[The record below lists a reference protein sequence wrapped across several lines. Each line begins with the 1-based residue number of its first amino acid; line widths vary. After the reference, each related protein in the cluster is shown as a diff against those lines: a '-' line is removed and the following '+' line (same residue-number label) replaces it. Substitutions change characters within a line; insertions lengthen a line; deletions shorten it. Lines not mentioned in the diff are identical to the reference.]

1 MKKTAKTAK
10 DPVSEAVR
18 DLRCAL
24 GESQQAFAYRTKTA
38 IRTIA
43 RYETVRPPKGRAL
56 AEFAKLAGDSGNEKA
71 AKVFR
76 QALMA
81 ELPAVSDLTKLGV
94 RASTALPP
102 INVEIGKVAN
112 VLRDQNIAPEIRI
125 AQAISRLERLAAN
138 IVKTFRPH
146 FPGQAETEEVAE

>member
-1 MKKTAKTAK
+1 MKKTETQQK

-18 DLRCAL
+18 DLRTAL
-24 GESQQAFAYRTKTA
+24 GESQQAFAYRMKTA

-43 RYETVRPPKGRAL
+43 RYETVRPPKGKAL
-56 AEFAKLAGDSGNEKA
+56 AEFARVADETGSGRT

-76 QALMA
+76 EALMA
-81 ELPAVSDLTKLGV
+81 ELPAVSELTKFGL

-102 INVEIGKVAN
+102 IRTEIGRVAD
-112 VLRDQNIAPEIRI
+112 VLRDENVAPEIRI
-125 AQAISRLERLAAN
+125 AQAITRLDGLVAN

-146 FPGQAETEEVAE
+146 FPKHAQLERESE